1 MTSEERSQY
10 RGQTMRIVTS
20 LIASCLLLSGAALNA
35 QLATKKSMTL
45 EAARQIAAAAEAE
58 AKKNKWNV
66 VIAIVDDGANLV
78 YLQKMDETQ
87 IGSIEVAQEKARTA
101 VKFKRASKVFEEAVK
116 GGRQVVLKLPGALP
130 IEGGLPLMSD
140 GKVIGAI
147 GVSGVQSNE
156 DGIIAAAGEA
166 AFSRMAAR

>member
-1 MTSEERSQY
+1 MK
-10 RGQTMRIVTS
+10 
-20 LIASCLLLSGAALNA
+20 IATTLMMSLLLLGAASAQA
-35 QLATKKSMTL
+35 QLASKKGMTL
-45 EAARQIAAAAEAE
+45 EAAKQIAAAAEAE
-58 AKKNKWNV
+58 ARKNKWNV

-101 VKFKRASKVFEEAVK
+101 VKFKRPSKAFEDAVK

-130 IEGGLPLMSD
+130 VEGGIPLMLD
-140 GKVIGAI
+140 GRVVGAI

-156 DGIIAAAGEA
+156 DGIIAAAGVEA
-166 AFSRMAAR
+166 FGKMK

>member
-1 MTSEERSQY
+1 
-10 RGQTMRIVTS
+10 MRIAATFFTFLMLAGTS
-20 LIASCLLLSGAALNA
+20 VLPA
-35 QLATKKSMTL
+35 QLASKKSMTL
-45 EAARQIAAAAEAE
+45 EAAKQIAGAAEAE
-58 AKKNKWNV
+58 ARKNKWNV

-101 VKFKRASKVFEEAVK
+101 VKFKRASKVFEDAVK
-116 GGRQVVLKLPGALP
+116 NGRQVVLKLPGALP
-130 IEGGLPLMSD
+130 IEGGLPLMMD

-156 DGIIAAAGEA
+156 DGIIAAAGVA
-166 AFSRMAAR
+166 AFSRMGAR

>member
-1 MTSEERSQY
+1 
-10 RGQTMRIVTS
+10 MRIVTTLVAS
-20 LIASCLLLSGAALNA
+20 LALLGSSALHA
-35 QLATKKSMTL
+35 QLATKKTMTL

-58 AKKNKWNV
+58 ARKNKWNV

-101 VKFKRASKVFEEAVK
+101 VKFKRASKVFEDAVK

-130 IEGGLPLMSD
+130 IEGGLPLMID
-140 GKVIGAI
+140 GKMVGAI

-156 DGIIAAAGEA
+156 DGIIAAAGVET
-166 AFSRMAAR
+166 FNRMAAR